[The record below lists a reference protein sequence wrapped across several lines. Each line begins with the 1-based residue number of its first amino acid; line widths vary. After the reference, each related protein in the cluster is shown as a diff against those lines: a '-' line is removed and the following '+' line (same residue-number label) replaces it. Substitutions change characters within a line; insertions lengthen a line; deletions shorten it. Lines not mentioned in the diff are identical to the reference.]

1 MSGLMRPYRRRSKVF
16 AKACAL
22 LVLGQSAAGD
32 AVMAVLLAG
41 LLGHGVYS
49 LPTRAV
55 GHAPPDPLPT
65 RRGAKRVGARF
76 GAGGGAGTAQCATAP
91 KAAPCWERGS
101 AASFPRN
108 KERERH
114 WHRSLQGMCIFLI
127 GNLADKFPENPLN
140 FTDR

>member
-1 MSGLMRPYRRRSKVF
+1 MQPKKPMLRDDELFRRQLTNMIDMAHPLKTSGVDRLVGVQLRSCP
-16 AKACAL
+16 AWP
-22 LVLGQSAAGD
+22 AAD
-32 AVMAVLLAG
+32 
-41 LLGHGVYS
+41 
-49 LPTRAV
+49 
-55 GHAPPDPLPT
+55 HA
-65 RRGAKRVGARF
+65 RGGESGARS